1 MSLLPLKLPTVDTR
15 LIKHDNKVYKLRL
28 TYQSATSGQGD
39 AQLHVSF
46 CDASIREEIEKIIR
60 VVLHRVTHGTT
71 LCGVQTDHFLVDC
84 VCQPW
89 PAAKLLQFQQNH
101 RQLQTH
107 GDMLVLTL
115 TAKGKESLAMA
126 IGQRECVHAAA
137 SSRGR
142 VVSADVCGHRGKSA
156 AIGRVMNDNQ
166 QQKTLASTTQE
177 LPTIAASGR
186 RGGKQRSTHI
196 GTSPV
201 RCSSKSQTKCSLA
214 TQPKKSSPNSTHT
227 DSGSPSKQ
235 HALKGPRYQRHHQG
249 DGDVDQV
256 ILRKT
261 RSQQCQTKGGG
272 LLQKDME
279 QCVTPDLCR
288 HPLRSRHGHHRG
300 SKALVQHEELRE
312 EMKLQQ
318 FFRPPAKSVLSSP
331 DIDNRPESSLKRRVY
346 DALDVI
352 MTPVKKMFRS
362 GNEVNEK

>member
-15 LIKHDNKVYKLRL
+15 LIKHDNKIYKLRL
-28 TYQSATSGQGD
+28 TYQSAASGQGD

-60 VVLHRVTHGTT
+60 VVLHRVTHGTS

-89 PAAKLLQFQQNH
+89 PAGKLLVFQQNH

-107 GDMLVLTL
+107 GDMLVLAL
-115 TAKGKESLAMA
+115 TAKGNETLATA
-126 IGQRECVHAAA
+126 VDQRECVHAR
-137 SSRGR
+137 SRM
-142 VVSADVCGHRGKSA
+142 VSADVCGRRRKPA
-156 AIGRVMNDNQ
+156 GRVTNDNQ
-166 QQKTLASTTQE
+166 RQKTQASTTQE
-177 LPTIAASGR
+177 LPTIAASER
-186 RGGKQRSTHI
+186 RVTKQRSTRI

-201 RCSSKSQTKCSLA
+201 PCPSKSQTKRSLA
-214 TQPKKSSPNSTHT
+214 TQSEKSSPSSTH
-227 DSGSPSKQ
+227 SGSPTKQ
-235 HALKGPRYQRHHQG
+235 HTLKGPQYQRHHQG
-249 DGDVDQV
+249 DGDVEQV
-256 ILRKT
+256 TLRKT
-261 RSQQCQTKGGG
+261 RSQQCQTKDGG
-272 LLQKDME
+272 LLQEDMV

-288 HPLRSRHGHHRG
+288 NPLRSRRGHHRG

-318 FFRPPAKSVLSSP
+318 FATAPAKSVLSSP
-331 DIDNRPESSLKRRVY
+331 DVDKRPESSLKRRVY

-362 GNEVNEK
+362 GHEVNGKPQK